1 MEHCHVI
8 PHWLNMSSTLAV
20 QKILMGTSTSHPN
33 TSTSTSLTST
43 STRKMYL
50 STSTSTK
57 YPISDHHITKSAEQ
71 LKSFILRLSYA
82 DDMQCIISTSSADIR
97 LSSLML
103 RSAVEVVDLLQ
114 VPATFATSVH
124 AVVTD
129 DVTVSSH
136 GTVPDT
142 VPTDVTVLD
151 VVPLKDVTLP
161 AIVLLTL
168 ETLCEVMPSCCFL

>member
-1 MEHCHVI
+1 
-8 PHWLNMSSTLAV
+8 
-20 QKILMGTSTSHPN
+20 
-33 TSTSTSLTST
+33 
-43 STRKMYL
+43 
-50 STSTSTK
+50 
-57 YPISDHHITKSAEQ
+57 
-71 LKSFILRLSYA
+71 
-82 DDMQCIISTSSADIR
+82 MQCIISTSSADIR